1 MIATHFQE
9 DCALCLRVTSTGEN
23 SNIPLNLINIMDKDT
38 EYFRNFRDFYFL
50 IYKNMYY
57 LIISYL
63 IWILYSF
70 FEGVREGNSKHF
82 KSSSN
87 TLTEIKSLPIYWSQR
102 ILILLILNIHLLS
115 HTSVLDVCFS
125 AISML
130 LIFPYIHS
138 GTYFLIRNKL
148 NPVIFTKRTCDDCD
162 DTDDRPSMY
171 LDCKIRTK
179 LALISIVIQLLIF
192 FIK

>member
-1 MIATHFQE
+1 
-9 DCALCLRVTSTGEN
+9 
-23 SNIPLNLINIMDKDT
+23 
-38 EYFRNFRDFYFL
+38 
-50 IYKNMYY
+50 MYY

-63 IWILYSF
+63 IWIFYSF

-87 TLTEIKSLPIYWSQR
+87 ILTEIKSQPIYWSQR

-115 HTSVLDVCFS
+115 HVSILYVFFS
-125 AISML
+125 TISMF
-130 LIFPYIHS
+130 LIFPYVHS

-148 NPVIFTKRTCDDCD
+148 NPSIFIKQSCEDCND
-162 DTDDRPSMY
+162 SEERPSMY

>member
-1 MIATHFQE
+1 
-9 DCALCLRVTSTGEN
+9 
-23 SNIPLNLINIMDKDT
+23 
-38 EYFRNFRDFYFL
+38 
-50 IYKNMYY
+50 MYY

-82 KSSSN
+82 KSSAN
-87 TLTEIKSLPIYWSQR
+87 ILTEVKSPVIYWFQR
-102 ILILLILNIHLLS
+102 LLILLILNLHLLS
-115 HTSVLDVCFS
+115 HVSTLDVLFS
-125 AISML
+125 TLSMF
-130 LIFPYIHS
+130 LIFPYVHS

-148 NPVIFTKRTCDDCD
+148 NPSIFIKGACDDCD
-162 DTDDRPSMY
+162 NCDDRPSMY

>member
-1 MIATHFQE
+1 
-9 DCALCLRVTSTGEN
+9 
-23 SNIPLNLINIMDKDT
+23 
-38 EYFRNFRDFYFL
+38 
-50 IYKNMYY
+50 MYY

-63 IWILYSF
+63 VWLLYSF
-70 FEGVREGNSKHF
+70 LEGVREGNSKHF

-87 TLTEIKSLPIYWSQR
+87 TLTEVKSPPIYWSQR

-115 HTSVLDVCFS
+115 HVSILDVLFS
-125 AISML
+125 TISMF

-148 NPVIFTKRTCDDCD
+148 NPSIFIKRACEDCND
-162 DTDDRPSMY
+162 VENRPSMY
-171 LDCKIRTK
+171 LDCKTRTK
-179 LALISIVIQLLIF
+179 LALISIAIQLLIL